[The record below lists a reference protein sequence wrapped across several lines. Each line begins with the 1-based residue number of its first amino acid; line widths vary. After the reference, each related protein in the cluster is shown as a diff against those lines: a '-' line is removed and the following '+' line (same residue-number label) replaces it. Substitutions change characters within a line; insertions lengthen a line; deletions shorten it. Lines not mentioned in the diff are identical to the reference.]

1 MVASSF
7 DIAVVGTGIP
17 GLATALGFAQQGL
30 SVALIGPRPKPYA
43 ATRAQPFDP
52 RIYAVAPASVALLEG
67 LGVWASVD
75 PQRVCA
81 VEHMRVFGDDGPELA
96 FDAYSAAVE
105 RLATIVEES
114 ELLRVLDAA
123 CGFQPAIKRIQS
135 TFASLTAQPDAMGV
149 DLEDGGSLTARLLV
163 GADGAN
169 SAVRA
174 AAGINAT
181 VKSYVQTAVVA
192 NFGCARPHLNTAWQW
207 FTDQGVVALLPLP
220 GEHVSLVWSAP
231 QESAAEM
238 AALSAAQLARRVT
251 ERCASAATGE
261 STPVGEL
268 TAIGAAY
275 TFPLRQI
282 KVSSLIASH
291 AALVGDAAHVV
302 HPLAGQG
309 LNLGLQDVALLL
321 EVARAREAF
330 RDVGDAAVLR
340 RYERGRAEALGLMR
354 FTTDSLAQLFAFED
368 PLVRRLR
375 NAGLAA
381 VNRLSPLKKALIR
394 RALG

>member
-17 GLATALGFAQQGL
+17 GLAAALGFAQQGL

-43 ATRAQPFDP
+43 VTRAQPFDP
-52 RIYAVAPASVALLEG
+52 RIYAVAPASVALLES

-75 PQRVCA
+75 QKRVCA
-81 VEHMRVFGDDGPELA
+81 VEHMRVFGDEGTQLT
-96 FDAYSAAVE
+96 FDAYTATVE

-123 CGFQPAIKRIQS
+123 CGFQPAIRRIQS
-135 TFASLTAQPDAMGV
+135 TFASLTAQPDAMAV
-149 DLEDGGSLTARLLV
+149 DLEDGSLTARLLV
-163 GADGAN
+163 GADGAS

-181 VKSYVQTAVVA
+181 VKSYDQTAVVA

-231 QESAAEM
+231 QELAVEL
-238 AALSAAQLARRVT
+238 AALSADQLARRVT
-251 ERCASAATGE
+251 ERCASVSGE
-261 STPVGEL
+261 ASGVGQL
-268 TAIGAAY
+268 TTLGRAH

-282 KVSSLIASH
+282 AVSRLIASR

-321 EVARAREAF
+321 EVVRAREAF

-340 RYERGRAEALGLMR
+340 RYERGRAEAHGLMR
-354 FTTDSLAQLFAFED
+354 FTTDSLAQLFAFDD

-375 NAGLAA
+375 NAGMAA
-381 VNRLSPLKKALIR
+381 VNRLSPLKNALIR

>member
-7 DIAVVGTGIP
+7 DIAIVGTGIA
-17 GLATALGFAQQGL
+17 GLAAAVGFAQQGL
-30 SVALIGPRPKPYA
+30 SVALIGPRPKPHMP
-43 ATRAQPFDP
+43 TRAGSFDP
-52 RIYAVAPASVALLEG
+52 RIYAVAPASVALLER
-67 LGVWASVD
+67 LGVWAGVD
-75 PQRVCA
+75 ERRVCP
-81 VEHMRVFGDDGPELA
+81 VEHMRVFGDDGPQLT
-96 FDAYSAAVE
+96 FDAYNATVE
-105 RLATIVEES
+105 RLATIVEEG

-123 CGFQPAIKRIQS
+123 CGFQPAIKRVVS
-135 TFASLTAQPDAMGV
+135 SFASLTAQQDAIGV
-149 DLEDGGSLTARLLV
+149 DLEGGTSLVAKLLI

-174 AAGINAT
+174 AAGISAT
-181 VKSYVQTAVVA
+181 EKSYDQTAVVA
-192 NFGCARPHLNTAWQW
+192 NFACTGPHLNTAWQW
-207 FTDQGVVALLPLP
+207 FTDEGVVALLPLP

-231 QESAAEM
+231 QELAAEL
-238 AALSAAQLARRVT
+238 AALSAEQLAGRVT
-251 ERCASAATGE
+251 ERCNLASGE
-261 STPVGEL
+261 SAVGQL
-268 TAIGAAY
+268 SAVGAAH
-275 TFPLRQI
+275 TFPLRQVA
-282 KVSSLIASH
+282 VSRLIASRV
-291 AALVGDAAHVV
+291 ALVGDAAHVI

-309 LNLGLQDVALLL
+309 LNLGLQDTALLL

-354 FTTDSLAQLFAFED
+354 FTTDSLAQLFAFDD

-381 VNRLSPLKKALIR
+381 VNRLSPLKNALIR

>member
-17 GLATALGFAQQGL
+17 GLACALGFAQQGL
-30 SVALIGPRPKPYA
+30 SVAVIGPPPKPHV

-52 RIYAVAPASVALLEG
+52 RVYALAPGSVALLKG

-75 PQRVCA
+75 QQRVCP
-81 VEHMRVFGDDGPELA
+81 VEHMRVFGDDGSQLT
-96 FDAYSAAVE
+96 FDAYTATVE

-135 TFASLTAQPDAMGV
+135 TFASLTAQPDAV
-149 DLEDGGSLTARLLV
+149 VVNLEDGGSLTARLLV
-163 GADGAN
+163 GADGAS

-181 VKSYVQTAVVA
+181 VKSYHQMAVVA
-192 NFGCARPHLNTAWQW
+192 NFGCARPHLNSAWQW

-231 QESAAEM
+231 EKLAAEL
-238 AALSAAQLARRVT
+238 AALSAGQLASRVT
-251 ERCASAATGE
+251 ERCASAAGE
-261 STPVGEL
+261 TSGVGQL
-268 TAIGAAY
+268 ATMGTAH

-282 KVSSLIASH
+282 AVSRLIALR

-321 EVARAREAF
+321 EVVRAREVF
-330 RDVGDAAVLR
+330 RDVGDAAVFR

-354 FTTDSLAQLFAFED
+354 FTTDSLAQLFEFDD

-381 VNRLSPLKKALIR
+381 VNRLSPVKNALIR